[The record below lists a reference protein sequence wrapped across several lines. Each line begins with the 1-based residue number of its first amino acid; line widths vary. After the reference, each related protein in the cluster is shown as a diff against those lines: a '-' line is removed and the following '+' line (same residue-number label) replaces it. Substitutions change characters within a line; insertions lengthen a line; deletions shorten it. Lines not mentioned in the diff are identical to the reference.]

1 MANGRVTTGFS
12 KPYVALYA
20 AAGGT
25 VTYTSGQLLARGV
38 EVSVEPETSDDNN
51 FYADNQVAETAAGVF
66 TGGTVT
72 LTVDGLLPAAER
84 LIMGLPEAGEDGWTA
99 YGDGQSIPYVGV
111 GFIQR
116 TMSGGVTSYIPY
128 VLPKVT
134 FAQLSTDA
142 ATQEDEIDWQTQ
154 ELTATIM
161 RDDTTNQNWK
171 WVGTPQTTESLAE
184 AALMTKLGIQ
194 AQTTT

>member
-20 AAGGT
+20 AENGE
-25 VTYTSGQLLARGV
+25 VSYTSGQILARGV
-38 EVSVEPETSDDNN
+38 DVSVEPETSDDNN
-51 FYADNQVAETAAGVF
+51 FYADNQIAETAAGVF

-72 LTVDGLLPAAER
+72 LTVDGLLPAAEK
-84 LIMGLPEAGEDGWTA
+84 LIMGLPTAGEDGWTP
-99 YGDGQSIPYVGV
+99 YGDGQTIPYVGL

-116 TMSGGVTSYIPY
+116 VMSGGVTSYIPY
-128 VLPKVT
+128 VIPKCT
-134 FAQLSTDA
+134 FAQIGTEA

-161 RDDTTNQNWK
+161 RDDTSAQNWK
-171 WVGTPQTTESLAE
+171 WVGAPQTTEALAE
-184 AALMTKLGIQ
+184 AVLQTKLGIQ
-194 AQTTT
+194 STP